1 MSKSVVPES
10 HITWRVVVPSTRW
23 AEANDKVDCALED
36 RYSFE
41 WQLWYKELVETIRWL
56 GEPYECSASEI
67 EDLMKHDVVTAAG
80 IENTH
85 YSYIAFTIQGKEDG
99 MDCTTI
105 LRVKMKPQVSIKL
118 K

>member
-1 MSKSVVPES
+1 
-10 HITWRVVVPSTRW
+10 
-23 AEANDKVDCALED
+23 
-36 RYSFE
+36 
-41 WQLWYKELVETIRWL
+41 
-56 GEPYECSASEI
+56 
-67 EDLMKHDVVTAAG
+67 MKHDVVTAAG